1 MTTAPHDP
9 SALLLHRQPG
19 PSVSEPVDLD
29 EVVAKVLDLYI
40 PAAEPMQQ
48 PILSKAEQRAVLA
61 KYLHERKYRQLMRT
75 EK

>member
-29 EVVAKVLDLYI
+29 S

>member
-1 MTTAPHDP
+1 MSD
-9 SALLLHRQPG
+9 
-19 PSVSEPVDLD
+19 PVDLD
-29 EVVAKVLDLYI
+29 GLVAEVLDLDI

>member
-9 SALLLHRQPG
+9 SALLLHRQPR
-19 PSVSEPVDLD
+19 PSVIDPIDLD
-29 EVVAKVLDLYI
+29 ELVAEVLDLDI

-48 PILSKAEQRAVLA
+48 PILSKAEQLAVLA
-61 KYLHERKYRQLMRT
+61 KYLHERKYRQLMQM

>member
-1 MTTAPHDP
+1 MTTSPHDP

-29 EVVAKVLDLYI
+29 ELVAEVLDLDI

-48 PILSKAEQRAVLA
+48 PILSKAEQRAALSE
-61 KYLHERKYRQLMRT
+61 YLHERKYRQLMRM

>member
-1 MTTAPHDP
+1 M
-9 SALLLHRQPG
+9 
-19 PSVSEPVDLD
+19 SEPVDLD
-29 EVVAKVLDLYI
+29 ELVAEVLDLDI

-61 KYLHERKYRQLMRT
+61 KYLHERKCRQLMRM

>member
-29 EVVAKVLDLYI
+29 I

>member
-29 EVVAKVLDLYI
+29 EVVAKVLDLDI

-48 PILSKAEQRAVLA
+48 PILSKAEQRAVLSE
-61 KYLHERKYRQLMRT
+61 YLHERKYRQLMRT